1 MKHTYTL
8 GFITFIIVILSSF
21 QILEL
26 CEVLNYTYF
35 LLSTFL
41 INVYLILSIIFTQ
54 LSLDFSDI
62 DDNEQVL
69 ISHTRIKIT
78 LMVVICMIINTILL
92 FQLYDVW
99 KVLINV
105 ITYLPLIYI
114 LYKISK
120 NVITNSKSQHIK
132 RKTI

>member
-1 MKHTYTL
+1 MKHTFTL
-8 GFITFIIVILSSF
+8 GFIAFIIVILSSF

-26 CEVLNYTYF
+26 CEVVDYSYL

-41 INVYLILSIIFTQ
+41 INVYLILSIIYTQ

-69 ISHTRIKIT
+69 ISHTKLKIT
-78 LMVVICMIINTILL
+78 LMVIICMMINTILL
-92 FQLYDVW
+92 FQLYNVW

-105 ITYLPLIYI
+105 FTYLPLIY
-114 LYKISK
+114 
-120 NVITNSKSQHIK
+120 VIYIY
-132 RKTI
+132 

>member
-26 CEVLNYTYF
+26 CEVLDYAYF
-35 LLSTFL
+35 SLSTFL

-78 LMVVICMIINTILL
+78 LMVIICMMINTVLL
-92 FQLYDVW
+92 FLLYDVW
-99 KVLINV
+99 KVIINV
-105 ITYLPLIYI
+105 ITYLTLIYVI
-114 LYKISK
+114 YKIATDNIK
-120 NVITNSKSQHIK
+120 NYFKENK
-132 RKTI
+132 

>member
-1 MKHTYTL
+1 MKHTFTL

-41 INVYLILSIIFTQ
+41 INAYLILSIIFTQ
-54 LSLDFSDI
+54 LSLDFCDI
-62 DDNEQVL
+62 DDNEQTL
-69 ISHTRIKIT
+69 ISHTKLKIT
-78 LMVVICMIINTILL
+78 LIVVICMIINTTLL

-105 ITYLPLIYI
+105 ITYLPLIYVI
-114 LYKISK
+114 YKIATDNIK
-120 NVITNSKSQHIK
+120 NYFKENY
-132 RKTI
+132 

>member
-8 GFITFIIVILSSF
+8 GFITFVIVILSSF

-26 CEVLNYTYF
+26 CEVLDYAYF
-35 LLSTFL
+35 SLSTFL
-41 INVYLILSIIFTQ
+41 INVYLILSIMFTQ
-54 LSLDFSDI
+54 LSLDFNDI
-62 DDNEQVL
+62 DDNEQTL
-69 ISHTRIKIT
+69 ISHTKLKIT

-105 ITYLPLIYI
+105 ITYLPLIYVI
-114 LYKISK
+114 YKIATDNIK
-120 NVITNSKSQHIK
+120 NYFKENK
-132 RKTI
+132 

>member
-1 MKHTYTL
+1 MKHTFTL

-26 CEVLNYTYF
+26 CEVLDYPYF

-41 INVYLILSIIFTQ
+41 INVYLILSIMLTQ

-78 LMVVICMIINTILL
+78 LMVIICMIINTVLL
-92 FQLYDVW
+92 FLLYDVW
-99 KVLINV
+99 KVIINV
-105 ITYLPLIYI
+105 ITYLTLIYVI
-114 LYKISK
+114 YKIATDNIK
-120 NVITNSKSQHIK
+120 NYFKENN
-132 RKTI
+132 

>member
-1 MKHTYTL
+1 MKHTFTL

-26 CEVLNYTYF
+26 CEILDYSYL

-54 LSLDFSDI
+54 LSLNFSDI

-78 LMVVICMIINTILL
+78 LMVIICMMINTVLL
-92 FQLYDVW
+92 FLLYDVW
-99 KVLINV
+99 KVIINV
-105 ITYLPLIYI
+105 FTYLPLIYVI
-114 LYKISK
+114 YKIATDNIK
-120 NVITNSKSQHIK
+120 NYFKENK
-132 RKTI
+132 

>member
-1 MKHTYTL
+1 MKHTFTL

-21 QILEL
+21 QILDL
-26 CEVLNYTYF
+26 CEVLDYTYF

-54 LSLDFSDI
+54 LSLVLSDI

-78 LMVVICMIINTILL
+78 LMVIICMMINTILL
-92 FQLYDVW
+92 FLLYDVW
-99 KVLINV
+99 KVIINV
-105 ITYLPLIYI
+105 ITYLPLIYVI
-114 LYKISK
+114 YKIA
-120 NVITNSKSQHIK
+120 TNNIK
-132 RKTI
+132 IYFKENN

>member
-26 CEVLNYTYF
+26 CEVLDYSYL

-41 INVYLILSIIFTQ
+41 INVYLILSIIYTQ
-54 LSLDFSDI
+54 LSLGFSDI

-78 LMVVICMIINTILL
+78 LMVIICMMINTVLL
-92 FQLYDVW
+92 FLLYDVW
-99 KVLINV
+99 KVIINV
-105 ITYLPLIYI
+105 VTYLPLIYVI
-114 LYKISK
+114 YKIATDNIK
-120 NVITNSKSQHIK
+120 NYFKENN
-132 RKTI
+132 